1 MPQERILGI
10 KKGTILY
17 KIKGR
22 KKGTKNGKK
31 LGKIKCT
38 KTS

>member
-1 MPQERILGI
+1 MPQERILGT

-17 KIKGR
+17 KKKGR
-22 KKGTKNGKK
+22 KKGKK
-31 LGKIKCT
+31 LDKIKCT